1 MNMGTNRTGITP
13 MGDMKLIPG
22 LDLPPSCR
30 TVWVSEEARK
40 TWAPVIP
47 KVSAMVSELEV
58 LSVAKGHRPCAW
70 QTIAEDQ
77 FPRLAAAWAEMDL
90 VSLPILRVRS
100 FTGFAHR
107 HETPRP
113 GERASVCVI
122 VAGSLKDALRFK
134 AANASGDNDVQ
145 GELLGFPKCCRKFFD
160 DAWAGGFFDPVWQA
174 AIQTTGVM
182 VNDHSNRPLEPREL
196 PEPIRHVTVS
206 GHPFANSILRYAGLR
221 VGFHLPCAFDCRETI
236 KVAIERMTLADQVDA
251 RLADILQGLLS
262 MPMSWDVYHGIA
274 VVRTPIFYL
283 IVPSV
288 PAAERHVVEVVSM
301 PEFVP
306 KESARGT
313 GFPFTVERKN
323 DAENS

>member
-1 MNMGTNRTGITP
+1 MNMETNLTEITP
-13 MGDMKLIPG
+13 MGNMKLIPG

-30 TVWVSEEARK
+30 TTWVSEEARK
-40 TWAPVIP
+40 VWASVLPR
-47 KVSAMVSELEV
+47 VSSMVSELEV
-58 LSVAKGHRPCAW
+58 SSVAKGHRPCAW

-77 FPRLAAAWAEMDL
+77 FPRLAAVWAEMGL
-90 VSLPILRVRS
+90 VSLPILRVRN

-107 HETPRP
+107 HEKPRA
-113 GERASVCVI
+113 GEQANVCVI
-122 VAGSLKDALRFK
+122 IAGSLKDALRFK

-174 AIQTTGVM
+174 AMNTNHDIVGER
-182 VNDHSNRPLEPREL
+182 H
-196 PEPIRHVTVS
+196 IRVQ
-206 GHPFANSILRYAGLR
+206 GHPFANPILRYAGLR

-288 PAAERHVVEVVSM
+288 PAAERHVVEVVST
-301 PEFVP
+301 PQLIP
-306 KESARGT
+306 KESAKGT
-313 GFPFTVERKN
+313 GFPFIVEG
-323 DAENS
+323 